1 MKTSMYFNYT
11 ARALLRG
18 GQRTILA
25 ICCVAV
31 GVMAVV
37 SLQLVGLMLQNSL
50 TANVRETNGGDI
62 AVTTPGVPLKPG
74 DLTLFDQ
81 LKRAGTISNYTALI
95 NATRGLKSTAT
106 PIQALFVGAGDPHKH
121 PPAFSPAV
129 VWPDGGT
136 VGHLAGEDSGAVSP

>member
-62 AVTTPGVPLKPG
+62 AGTPPGVPLKTG
-74 DLTLFDQ
+74 DPTPFDQ
-81 LKRAGTISNYTALI
+81 LKSAGNISNYTAVI
-95 NATRGLKSTAT
+95 NATRGVKNNGT
-106 PIQALFVGAGDPHKH
+106 PDP
-121 PPAFSPAV
+121 PS
-129 VWPDGGT
+129 
-136 VGHLAGEDSGAVSP
+136 

>member
-1 MKTSMYFNYT
+1 MKTSMYFKYT

-62 AVTTPGVPLKPG
+62 AGTTPGVPLKPG

-81 LKRAGTISNYTALI
+81 LQRAGTISNHTAVI
-95 NATRGLKSTAT
+95 SATRRRHHEG
-106 PIQALFVGAGDPHKH
+106 
-121 PPAFSPAV
+121 PPLPSPFRPVA
-129 VWPDGGT
+129 
-136 VGHLAGEDSGAVSP
+136 